1 MKKVMFTFVATL
13 AFGLFASA
21 NTIELNTSN
30 VIKNEVKKTDLAIKN
45 ILIENEICEEEV
57 GRASDCVQYARNL
70 TLQVAASQGMDPTR
84 GSDDFDE
91 LMTMYHNLYIG
102 CYLD

>member
-13 AFGLFASA
+13 AFGLFANA
-21 NTIELNTSN
+21 NTIDVETDKTVKLEE
-30 VIKNEVKKTDLAIKN
+30 KKEVV
-45 ILIENEICEEEV
+45 EMEEV
-57 GRASDCVQYARNL
+57 GRASDCAQYARNL
-70 TLQVAASQGMDPTR
+70 TLQVAASQGMDSTS

-91 LMTMYHNLYIG
+91 LMQIFHNLYRG